1 MCLVS
6 HLSFSSM
13 PQPLRVFSLPWQI
26 PAMGEDPE
34 GVCIDFGSDLETP
47 LAVPMLRAHDE
58 HRITGGTC
66 CLTHLF
72 APWEA
77 WILTR

>member
-1 MCLVS
+1 MEAYFYVRLIPQPACGRQGFLCLVS
-6 HLSFSSM
+6 HLRFSSM

-58 HRITGGTC
+58 HRIT
-66 CLTHLF
+66 
-72 APWEA
+72 
-77 WILTR
+77 